1 MYNLFKTLEHQ
12 KVSLAY
18 FGVFSDEITSLLIS
32 FSEGHISKNKELR
45 KLAKKVPLLI
55 AESFQ
60 NIVRHG
66 ILEKESIPE
75 IKSSKDFFQISIV
88 EDRIVITS
96 ANVIDKE
103 NVPDIDKQIE
113 YLNLLDSKEL
123 RTLYLETLEHG
134 PVSEKGGAGLGLIQM
149 VRKSGLPLKKLA
161 VSLSD
166 SYALLLLGIELPIIK
181 ELTENRI
188 DINLTSTL
196 YHEYVNDNVLLIY
209 KGDFSSSSNINLIE
223 MFHNNVL
230 DNGELNPNK
239 LKNIISI
246 IEVLQNVSKHGKTIN
261 GVREGIFII
270 KNYNN
275 ELFIECSNFI
285 SQEIIMF

>member
-1 MYNLFKTLEHQ
+1 
-12 KVSLAY
+12 
-18 FGVFSDEITSLLIS
+18 
-32 FSEGHISKNKELR
+32 
-45 KLAKKVPLLI
+45 
-55 AESFQ
+55 
-60 NIVRHG
+60 
-66 ILEKESIPE
+66 
-75 IKSSKDFFQISIV
+75 
-88 EDRIVITS
+88 
-96 ANVIDKE
+96 
-103 NVPDIDKQIE
+103 
-113 YLNLLDSKEL
+113 
-123 RTLYLETLEHG
+123 
-134 PVSEKGGAGLGLIQM
+134 
-149 VRKSGLPLKKLA
+149 
-161 VSLSD
+161 
-166 SYALLLLGIELPIIK
+166 
-181 ELTENRI
+181 
-188 DINLTSTL
+188 L